1 MTGVDSTT
9 PLRSLVDRT
18 PHGYTVLTTGASD
31 YEDGSEDIVALF
43 LEHAQDRGP
52 LSDELTMAARTW
64 PERYHLDRARAN
76 VLRGLSLPA
85 DAVVLEIG
93 CGSGAVTSHLARVC
107 AAVDAVE
114 PVVARARGAAA
125 RTRDLDNVEVFVG
138 TVDDVPAG
146 PAYDLVVVVGVLEYV
161 AAGGNDDRPYVDFLR
176 ALHERL
182 RPGGSL
188 VLAIENQLGVKYLCG
203 SPEDHTGIAWDGVNG
218 YPAGGVARTFTR
230 ARLLR
235 LLTAAGFTT
244 ADALTAFPDYKL
256 TRAVLTDRLLAEQA
270 RLAEALPHWPSPD
283 WAGPSE
289 RTVDERRL
297 WHELVDAG
305 LAAAHG
311 NSFLVLAGKDIGSGP
326 LWPDG
331 VLASYFS
338 TDRAAVFCTQA
349 RVEDSADGLVIRRE
363 LLAGNADE
371 THGVRVVPSVERVR
385 DAPTAMELMLAEP
398 GRAAELLTLWQDTVR
413 RLADELGPRLWD
425 LTPQNLLV
433 TQGDPV
439 PIDTEWSVRD
449 CSVQTVLARGV
460 LITADQLSRA
470 GHGIGDTVEDTVRA
484 LAAMIDLPADTV
496 LAATADEA
504 RFQAI
509 RLVGP
514 SDPADLAVRVDQM
527 REAWRVRLAEP
538 A

>member
-1 MTGVDSTT
+1 M
-9 PLRSLVDRT
+9 RSLVDRNE
-18 PHGYTVLTTGASD
+18 HGYSVLTTGSSD

-64 PERYHLDRARAN
+64 SERYHLDRGRTN

-107 AAVDAVE
+107 GVVDAVE
-114 PVVARARGAAA
+114 PVPARARGAGA

-138 TVDDVPAG
+138 TIEDVPAG

-161 AAGGNDDRPYVDFLR
+161 ASGGNDDSPYVEFLR
-176 ALHERL
+176 AAHDRL

-203 SPEDHTGIAWDGVNG
+203 APEDHTGTAWDGVNG
-218 YPAGGVARTFTR
+218 YPTGGVARTFTR

-235 LLTAAGFTT
+235 LLTAAGFT
-244 ADALTAFPDYKL
+244 AMDVLTAFPDYKL
-256 TRAVLTDRLLAEQA
+256 TRAVLTDRLLVEQP
-270 RLAEALPHWPSPD
+270 RLAETLPNFPSPD
-283 WAGPSE
+283 WAGRSE
-289 RTVDERRL
+289 RTVDERLL
-297 WHELVDAG
+297 WHELVDGG

-311 NSFLVLAGKDIGSGP
+311 NSFLVLAGKDSSAGP

-338 TDRAAVFCTQA
+338 TDRAAVFCTHA
-349 RVEDSADGLVIRRE
+349 RVEDSADGPLIRRE
-363 LLAGNADE
+363 LLVPNEDGA
-371 THGVRVVPSVERVR
+371 HGVRVVPATESIV
-385 DAPTAMELMLAEP
+385 DAPTAMRLMLAEP
-398 GRAAELLTLWQDTVR
+398 DRTPELLTLWRDTVR
-413 RLADELGPRLWD
+413 ALADEFGPRLWD

-433 TQGDPV
+433 ANDGPV

-449 CSVQTVLARGV
+449 CTADTVLARGV
-460 LITADQLSRA
+460 LITADELVRA
-470 GHGIGDTVEDTVRA
+470 GHCIGDTVEDTVRA
-484 LAAMIDLPADTV
+484 LAALIELPVDTV

-509 RLVGP
+509 RMFGP
-514 SDPADLAVRVDQM
+514 SDVEHLAARVAEL